1 MRQTPVHDGFN
12 PDLLPLIP
20 KDASRVIEVG
30 CGGGGLAREYLKINS
45 GCDWVGIEIDAA
57 YADFARV
64 HCSRVITG
72 SIEHLGKD
80 AFESLFPS
88 SCWSFG
94 DVLEHL
100 YDPWAVLT
108 RIRQSLH
115 PDAQILACIPNA
127 QHWSI
132 QARLNCG
139 EFDYADA
146 GLMDRTHIR
155 WFTRK
160 TILNLFQSCGF
171 RVIGGR
177 PRVLDE
183 PMRDTAMAGIRA
195 LAEAIGT
202 DVEVAINDATAFQWV
217 VQATPA

>member
-1 MRQTPVHDGFN
+1 M
-12 PDLLPLIP
+12 
-20 KDASRVIEVG
+20 IEVG
-30 CGGGGLAREYLKINS
+30 CGGGGLGREYLRTNPR
-45 GCDWVGIEIDAA
+45 CDWVGIEIDPA
-57 YADFARV
+57 YADAARV
-64 HCSRVITG
+64 YCSRVVTG
-72 SIEHLGKD
+72 SIEQMSD
-80 AFESLFPS
+80 EVFESLFPS
-88 SCWSFG
+88 SCWIFG

-115 PDAQILACIPNA
+115 TDAQILACIPNA
-127 QHWSI
+127 QHWSM

-160 TILNLFQSCGF
+160 TIFKLFQSCGF
-171 RVIGGR
+171 RVVGGR
-177 PRVLDE
+177 ARVLDE

-202 DVEVAINDATAFQWV
+202 DVDVAVNDATAFQWV
-217 VQATPA
+217 VQAAPA